1 LRRDIG
7 ALTET
12 GFDLAVIGGGIF
24 GACAAWDAAQR
35 GLSVALIERH
45 DFGGATSANSFRM
58 IHGGIRY
65 IQHGDVWR
73 IRQSSHER
81 RAFLRIAPHLVRPLS
96 IVIPTYG
103 RGMKGKTV
111 LRLGMGLYD
120 AITADRNSGI
130 TDPARRIPW
139 GSGMTRDEVLGLFP
153 DLKPDGLTGA
163 AVFCDGQMHNPPRL
177 VLAFLQS
184 AALQG
189 AVVAN
194 HVEATGFMREG
205 DAVRGVRARDT
216 LTDDQLEIRAKVVLN
231 AAGPY
236 AERLLR
242 QAETGPPT
250 TQANEYSRDACFIIS
265 RRLFDHEHALAIL
278 GQTHDPEAVLSR
290 GERHL
295 FVVPWRG
302 YTLVGVWHSV
312 HKDDPDRFTVT
323 DHELEEFVAEVNA
336 GYPGLGLSLDDIS
349 LWNAGLV
356 PFGENPEGAVH
367 LRYGHRSNLIDH
379 KDSHGIDNLITLIG
393 VRFTTGRYE
402 AERAVTLAFHKLGR
416 EAPRSRTATTPI
428 FGGQIEDWNAHLQRV
443 SREYGDRLSADVV
456 RSLCHNYGS
465 ECERVLSEVREAP
478 ELGARVDQTAT
489 IKAQI
494 RLAVREEMAVTL
506 SDVVFRRTDI
516 ATGEHPGPAA
526 LRECAQVM
534 GEEEHWSPEEIE
546 RQIELVERQ
555 IPSPTARSL
564 GTARSAQPA
573 G

>member
-1 LRRDIG
+1 LRRDIA

-12 GFDLAVIGGGIF
+12 DFDLAVIGGGIF

-81 RAFLRIAPHLVRPLS
+81 RAFLRIAPHLVHPLS

-111 LRLGMGLYD
+111 LRVGMGLYD
-120 AITADRNSGI
+120 TITADRNSGI
-130 TDPARRIPW
+130 VDPARRIPW
-139 GSGMTRDEVLGLFP
+139 GRGMSRDEVLGRFP
-153 DLKPDGLTGA
+153 DLKPEGLTGA
-163 AVFCDGQMHNPPRL
+163 AEFCDGQMHNPPRL
-177 VLAFLQS
+177 VLAVLQS
-184 AALQG
+184 AVLEG

-194 HVEATGFMREG
+194 YVEATGFIREG
-205 DAVRGVRARDT
+205 DVVRGVRARDA
-216 LTDDQLEIRAKVVLN
+216 LTDDQLKIRAKVVLN

-242 QAETGPPT
+242 QAEPDIPLP
-250 TQANEYSRDACFIIS
+250 QANEYSRDACFIIP

-323 DHELEEFVAEVNA
+323 DHELEQFIAEVNA
-336 GYPGLGLSLDDIS
+336 GYPGLGLSLDDVS

-367 LRYGHRSNLIDH
+367 LRYGHRSCLIDH
-379 KDSHGIDNLITLIG
+379 TDSHGIDNLITLIG

-402 AERAVTLAFHKLGR
+402 AERAVTLVFRKLGR
-416 EAPRSRTATTPI
+416 KAPRSSTASTPVI
-428 FGGQIEDWNAHLQRV
+428 GGQIENWQGQLQQV
-443 SREYGDRLSADVV
+443 SQQYGDRLAADVI
-456 RSLCHNYGS
+456 RSLVHNYGS
-465 ECERVLSEVREAP
+465 ESQRVLSEIRSTPA
-478 ELGARVDQTAT
+478 LGERVGQTST

-494 RLAVREEMAVTL
+494 RVAVRDEMAVSL
-506 SDVVFRRTDI
+506 SDVVLRRTDI

-526 LRECAQVM
+526 LRECARVM
-534 GEEEHWSPEEIE
+534 GEEEHWSPETVE
-546 RQIELVERQ
+546 RQIELVARQ
-555 IPSPTARSL
+555 IPAPTSRSVNTT
-564 GTARSAQPA
+564 GSAQPA